1 MDLPT
6 APIRLTSPAKVRAAR
21 HRIRRLAAPLVGDEA
36 AYSVEVMASEA
47 ISNALIHGH
56 GTASVTVVC
65 DEKVLRV
72 EVRDEG
78 PGFAVAAR
86 TDHGRGLAIVDALA
100 DRWAMVRDGD
110 SGTCVFFEVDR

>member
-1 MDLPT
+1 MDLQA

-21 HRIRRLAAPLVGDEA
+21 RRIRRLAAPLVGDET

-56 GTASVTVVC
+56 GAPTVTVVADGKC
-65 DEKVLRV
+65 LRV
-72 EVRDEG
+72 EVHDEG
-78 PGFAVAAR
+78 PGFVVAGR

-110 SGTCVFFEVDR
+110 GTCLFFEVDL